1 MSRGP
6 MLGQPVEKKKR
17 FPKFQR
23 LLNLFEMWTRKRKQ
37 LLLLIADHLEKKL
50 CPPALAAK

>member
-1 MSRGP
+1 

-23 LLNLFEMWTRKRKQ
+23 LLHLFEMWTRKQKQ